1 MFGFLCLLAGVESST
16 KLAAL
21 CRTHNGFSF
30 GCITN
35 DTWNVLVRLEPAC
48 LTRLTDH
55 MSLQL
60 PEVEAVRAIVLAAAR
75 DAGLNQFRLR
85 DRSVK
90 EDGTVV
96 TQTDHRVQAFIA
108 RELQANWPQ
117 FTFMG
122 EEMEHRQQA
131 RIVGGD
137 GACFWALDPLDGTTN
152 FSMSLPFYGISLGL
166 VVDGTV
172 QLGVVY
178 DPVRDELFSAAS
190 GQGAFLNGEKLTTP
204 DTDIPIRRCIA
215 NVDYK
220 RLVSQLV
227 DQLVRY
233 PPFGAQRNLGSCVL
247 EWCWLAAGRIQLY
260 LHGGQR
266 MWDYAA
272 GSLILAEA
280 GGAFTTIRGMP
291 LDCRTFTKRSVVAAI
306 NPELQQQW
314 LAWIVEN
321 DERLHE

>member
-1 MFGFLCLLAGVESST
+1 MLGFLCLLAGVESST
-16 KLAAL
+16 KFAAI
-21 CRTHNGFSF
+21 CRTHNGFPF
-30 GCITN
+30 GCIAN
-35 DTWNVLVRLEPAC
+35 DTWNVLVQVEPVC

-152 FSMSLPFYGISLGL
+152 FSMSLPFYGVSLGL
-166 VVDGTV
+166 VIDGTV

-220 RLVSQLV
+220 RLVSQLAER
-227 DQLVRY
+227 LVRY

-280 GGAFTTIRGMP
+280 GGAFTTIRGLP

-306 NPELQQQW
+306 NAELQQQW
-314 LAWIVEN
+314 LTWIWEN
-321 DERLHE
+321 DERLHK

>member
-1 MFGFLCLLAGVESST
+1 MVGFLCLLAGVESST

-30 GCITN
+30 GCIAN
-35 DTWNVLVRLEPAC
+35 DTWNVLLWVKLVY

-60 PEVEAVRAIVLAAAR
+60 PEVETVRAIVLAAAR

-131 RIVGGD
+131 RIVGSD

-204 DTDIPIRRCIA
+204 DRGIPIKRCIA

-220 RLVSQLV
+220 RLVSQLT
-227 DQLVRY
+227 DRLVRY

-306 NPELQQQW
+306 NTELQQQW

>member
-16 KLAAL
+16 KLAAI

-30 GCITN
+30 GCIAN
-35 DTWNVLVRLEPAC
+35 DTWNVLVRVEPAC

-220 RLVSQLV
+220 RLVSQLA
-227 DQLVRY
+227 DRLVRY

-306 NPELQQQW
+306 NAELQQEW

>member
-1 MFGFLCLLAGVESST
+1 MPPHAEPTTVI
-16 KLAAL
+16 
-21 CRTHNGFSF
+21 SF
-30 GCITN
+30 GRIVN
-35 DTWNVLVRLEPAC
+35 DTWYVLVRVEPAC

-220 RLVSQLV
+220 RLVSQLA
-227 DQLVRY
+227 DRLVRY

-306 NPELQQQW
+306 NAELQQEW

>member
-1 MFGFLCLLAGVESST
+1 
-16 KLAAL
+16 
-21 CRTHNGFSF
+21 
-30 GCITN
+30 
-35 DTWNVLVRLEPAC
+35 
-48 LTRLTDH
+48 

-75 DAGLNQFRLR
+75 DAGLHQFRLR

-306 NPELQQQW
+306 NTELQQQW

>member
-75 DAGLNQFRLR
+75 DAGLHQFRLR

-233 PPFGAQRNLGSCVL
+233 PPFGAHRNLGSCVL

-280 GGAFTTIRGMP
+280 GGAFTTIRGLP

-306 NPELQQQW
+306 NAELQQEW

>member
-1 MFGFLCLLAGVESST
+1 MSCPIPNWQPCVG
-16 KLAAL
+16 
-21 CRTHNGFSF
+21 
-30 GCITN
+30 
-35 DTWNVLVRLEPAC
+35 TW
-48 LTRLTDH
+48 
-55 MSLQL
+55 
-60 PEVEAVRAIVLAAAR
+60 AIVLAAAR
-75 DAGLNQFRLR
+75 DAGLDQFSWR

-137 GACFWALDPLDGTTN
+137 DACFWALDPLDGTTN
-152 FSMSLPFYGISLGL
+152 FSMSLPFYGVSLGL

-178 DPVRDELFSAAS
+178 DPVRDELFSAAR

-204 DTDIPIRRCIA
+204 DTEIPIRRCIA

-220 RLVSQLV
+220 RLVSQLAER
-227 DQLVRY
+227 LVRY

-280 GGAFTTIRGMP
+280 GGAFTTIRGLP

-306 NPELQQQW
+306 NAELQQQW
-314 LAWIVEN
+314 LTWIWEN
-321 DERLHE
+321 DERLHK

>member
-1 MFGFLCLLAGVESST
+1 MVGFLCLLAGVESST
-16 KLAAL
+16 KLTAI

-30 GCITN
+30 ACTAN
-35 DTWNVLVRLEPAC
+35 DTWNVFVRVESAY

-137 GACFWALDPLDGTTN
+137 SASFWALDPLDGTTN

-172 QLGVVY
+172 KLGVVY
-178 DPVRDELFSAAS
+178 DPVRDELFSAAD

-204 DTDIPIRRCIA
+204 DRGIPIRRCIA

-220 RLVSQLV
+220 RLVSQLA
-227 DQLVRY
+227 DRLVRY

-247 EWCWLAAGRIQLY
+247 EWCWVAAGRIQLY

-272 GSLILAEA
+272 GSLILEEA

-306 NPELQQQW
+306 NAELQQEW

-321 DERLHE
+321 DERLHK

>member
-1 MFGFLCLLAGVESST
+1 MFGFICLLAGVESST
-16 KLAAL
+16 KLAAI

-30 GCITN
+30 GCIAN
-35 DTWNVLVRLEPAC
+35 DTWNVLVRVEPAC

-220 RLVSQLV
+220 RLVSQLA
-227 DQLVRY
+227 DRLVRY

>member
-1 MFGFLCLLAGVESST
+1 
-16 KLAAL
+16 
-21 CRTHNGFSF
+21 
-30 GCITN
+30 
-35 DTWNVLVRLEPAC
+35 
-48 LTRLTDH
+48 

-96 TQTDHRVQAFIA
+96 TQADHRIQAFIA

-131 RIVGGD
+131 RIVGSD

-166 VVDGTV
+166 VVDGSV

-306 NPELQQQW
+306 NTELQQQW

>member
-1 MFGFLCLLAGVESST
+1 
-16 KLAAL
+16 
-21 CRTHNGFSF
+21 
-30 GCITN
+30 
-35 DTWNVLVRLEPAC
+35 
-48 LTRLTDH
+48 

-60 PEVEAVRAIVLAAAR
+60 PDVEAVRAIVLAAAQ
-75 DAGLNQFRLR
+75 DAGLDQFRLR

-96 TQTDHRVQAFIA
+96 TQTDHRIQAFIA

-152 FSMSLPFYGISLGL
+152 FSMSLPFYGVSLGL
-166 VVDGTV
+166 VIDGTV

-220 RLVSQLV
+220 RLVSQLA
-227 DQLVRY
+227 DRLVRY

>member
-75 DAGLNQFRLR
+75 DAGLHQFRLR

-220 RLVSQLV
+220 RLVSQLA
-227 DQLVRY
+227 DRLVRY